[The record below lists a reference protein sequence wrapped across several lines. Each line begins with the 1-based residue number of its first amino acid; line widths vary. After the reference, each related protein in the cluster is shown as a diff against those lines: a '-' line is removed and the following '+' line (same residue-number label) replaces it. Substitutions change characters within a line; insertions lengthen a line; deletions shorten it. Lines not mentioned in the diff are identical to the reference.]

1 MRKVLIVG
9 ASRAIGAAIAALG
22 KSEFEAYSLS
32 RSAEVSNVAK
42 HYSCDVLSDPLPSIE
57 EPLHGLVYCPG
68 SIHLKPFSRIKA
80 DEFIEDFKL
89 NLLGAVRCLQ
99 EYQPNLQAAEA
110 ASVVLFS
117 SVAAQTG
124 FSFHATVSASKGAI
138 EGFTRALAAEWAP
151 KIRVNAIAPSLT
163 DTPLA
168 AHLLK
173 EEAKKQAAAARH
185 PLKRLGEAEDI
196 AQMALFLLS
205 EKSSWMTGQIL
216 SIDGGISTIK
226 L

>member
-1 MRKVLIVG
+1 M
-9 ASRAIGAAIAALG
+9 
-22 KSEFEAYSLS
+22 
-32 RSAEVSNVAK
+32 
-42 HYSCDVLSDPLPSIE
+42 
-57 EPLHGLVYCPG
+57 
-68 SIHLKPFSRIKA
+68 
-80 DEFIEDFKL
+80 
-89 NLLGAVRCLQ
+89 
-99 EYQPNLQAAEA
+99 
-110 ASVVLFS
+110 VLFS

-138 EGFTRALAAEWAP
+138 EGLNRALAAEWAP

-205 EKSSWMTGQIL
+205 EKSRWMTGQIL

>member
-1 MRKVLIVG
+1 MRRILIVG
-9 ASRAIGAAIAALG
+9 ASSGIGEAISRLG
-22 KSEFEAYSLS
+22 KLEFEVHSLS
-32 RSAEVSNVAK
+32 RTDAVPDAFR
-42 HYSCDVLSDPLPSIE
+42 HYRCDILSDPLPNIE

-89 NLLGAVRCLQ
+89 NLHGAVRCLQ
-99 EYQPNLQAAEA
+99 EYHHNLLATET

-117 SVAAQTG
+117 SVAVQTG
-124 FSFHATVSASKGAI
+124 FSFHTMVSASKGAI
-138 EGFTRALAAEWAP
+138 EGLTRALAAEWAP

-168 AHLLK
+168 GNLLK
-173 EEAKKQAAAARH
+173 EETKKQAAAARH
-185 PLKRLGEAEDI
+185 PLKRLGESEDI

-205 EKSSWMTGQIL
+205 EKASWITGQVL
-216 SIDGGISTIK
+216 TIDGGISTIK